1 MKLTLVWNRNPFRS
15 RKKAIEKTQNF
26 VDETCLEKMTEFV
39 PVGKP
44 KFENSGMLRDSAEIK
59 EPGLIIYTAPF
70 AKHPYYDVMN
80 HKRSGNP
87 NGKRLWFEVMKRRY
101 KEEIL
106 KGAQKT
112 LNGR

>member
-1 MKLTLVWNRNPFRS
+1 MKLTLVWNGNPFKS
-15 RKKAIEKTQNF
+15 KKKVIEKAQNY
-26 VDETCLEKMTEFV
+26 VDEACLEKMEEFV

-44 KFENSGMLRDSAEIK
+44 KYENSGKLRDSAEIK

-70 AKHPYYDVMN
+70 AKHAYYDDVN

-87 NGKRLWFEVMKRRY
+87 NGKRLWFEVMKQRY

-106 KGAQKT
+106 KGAQKI